1 MARYFCMDTLRYLL
15 FEVHGATDLLDYERF
30 EAYDRESF
38 ELLLESAKAWA
49 DQDFYPYYR
58 EMDEKPVYF
67 KDGITYSHPIL
78 RKIMKDAGENG
89 WLCPY
94 FDYEDGGSQMPYTI
108 ANAVNHI
115 VESANNNIPG
125 YVNLTSGA
133 AHLIAN
139 FGSEELK
146 KKFIPPMAAGRWGG
160 TMALTEPQAGSSLSD
175 IVTSASPTTE
185 GHYLIR
191 GQKIFISGG
200 DHQATDN
207 FVHLTLARIEG
218 APAGTRGISLF
229 VVPKLRPEEDGTLK
243 HNHVVA
249 VADFQKLGQRG
260 YSTVHLVYG
269 EHGDCH
275 GYLVGEP
282 HQGLKYM
289 FQMMNGARIDVGM
302 TAASTAT
309 AAYYASLQYA
319 MERPQGRKL
328 TGSGTKNV
336 SESQSLIIGHPDVRR
351 MLLLQKAVVEGSLSL
366 LVECSKYA
374 DLAHVDTTDVGSNSQ
389 LLLELLTPV
398 AKTYP
403 AEMGRVAINNG
414 LQVLGG
420 YGYCMD
426 FPLQQYL
433 RDIRIMS
440 IYEGTTGIQSL
451 DLLGRKVPLENG
463 KAMSLLTARIS
474 EVIKAASEDP
484 QLKPYGEQLAKKME
498 EIQKALGYL
507 MPYAIKGEYE
517 TYLADATVFME
528 MASNIIIGWQ
538 WLKMAVAAS
547 RQLQMDSRTF
557 EKSFYESKIHT
568 MKFYFK
574 YELPKTRACLETLTH
589 PDKLTLTLDTDDSIF

>member
-1 MARYFCMDTLRYLL
+1 
-15 FEVHGATDLLDYERF
+15 
-30 EAYDRESF
+30 
-38 ELLLESAKAWA
+38 
-49 DQDFYPYYR
+49 
-58 EMDEKPVYF
+58 
-67 KDGITYSHPIL
+67 
-78 RKIMKDAGENG
+78 
-89 WLCPY
+89 
-94 FDYEDGGSQMPYTI
+94 
-108 ANAVNHI
+108 
-115 VESANNNIPG
+115 
-125 YVNLTSGA
+125 
-133 AHLIAN
+133 
-139 FGSEELK
+139 
-146 KKFIPPMAAGRWGG
+146 
-160 TMALTEPQAGSSLSD
+160 
-175 IVTSASPTTE
+175 
-185 GHYLIR
+185 
-191 GQKIFISGG
+191 
-200 DHQATDN
+200 
-207 FVHLTLARIEG
+207 
-218 APAGTRGISLF
+218 
-229 VVPKLRPEEDGTLK
+229 
-243 HNHVVA
+243 
-249 VADFQKLGQRG
+249 
-260 YSTVHLVYG
+260 
-269 EHGDCH
+269 
-275 GYLVGEP
+275 
-282 HQGLKYM
+282 
-289 FQMMNGARIDVGM
+289 
-302 TAASTAT
+302 
-309 AAYYASLQYA
+309 
-319 MERPQGRKL
+319 
-328 TGSGTKNV
+328 
-336 SESQSLIIGHPDVRR
+336 

-538 WLKMAVAAS
+538 WLKIAVAAS